1 MKKSIFLLAAAAAA
15 FASCTQ
21 NEVMEVAE
29 NRAIGFN
36 GFAGNITKA
45 DDITSANFRKFIVY
59 GGYATNTDLFNGV
72 EVSSSDGST
81 WSYNDPRYWVA
92 GTYNFAGYA
101 PKADGITPTWNYTNG
116 LTLVVNSDKD
126 NQNDVIYA
134 FNNGITCTGSEER
147 MDDVQLTF
155 SHLLSKIQFKF
166 LKAADLNAQT
176 VTMTNFKVGYDKA
189 DGTTGQIITDGTW
202 VAGSLTAG
210 TTKGGYEDFS
220 EGDEIDGSTGLPTD
234 AYYVIPQTPTALD
247 ITANV
252 RVSDGVTIITEGT
265 ISATLPI
272 DVITSWGANNVYVYT
287 ATISINNIDDGDD
300 DPDNDPKPIV
310 FTGLV
315 KPWDDTPESD
325 GVDLTKPQP

>member
-1 MKKSIFLLAAAAAA
+1 MSMKKSIFLLAAAAAA

-36 GFAGNITKA
+36 EAA
-45 DDITSANFRKFIVY
+45 DITSANFRNFIVY
-59 GGYATNTDLFNGV
+59 GGYADNTDLFNGV

-81 WSYNDPRYWVA
+81 WSYNDPRYWVV

-101 PKADGITPTWNYTNG
+101 PKANGITPTWDYTAG
-116 LTLVVNSDKD
+116 LTLKVNSDKD

-134 FNNGITCTGSEER
+134 SNNNITCTGSEER

-166 LKAADLNAQT
+166 VKAADLNATT
-176 VTMTNFKVGYDKA
+176 VTMTNFKVGYAKE

-202 VAGSLTAG
+202 AAGSLTEG

-220 EGDEIDGSTGLPTD
+220 TGEVIDGTTGLSTD

-252 RVSDGVTIITEGT
+252 LVSDGVTTITDGT

-272 DVITSWGANNVYVYT
+272 DVISSWVANNVYVYT

-310 FTGLV
+310 FTGSV
-315 KPWDDTPESD
+315 NSWDDTPD
-325 GVDLTKPQP
+325 TDNVDLTQP

>member
-36 GFAGNITKA
+36 EAA
-45 DDITSANFRKFIVY
+45 DITSANFRNFIVY
-59 GGYATNTDLFNGV
+59 GGYADNTDLFNGV

-81 WSYNDPRYWVA
+81 WSYNDPRYWVV

-101 PKADGITPTWNYTNG
+101 PKANGITPTWDYTAG
-116 LTLVVNSDKD
+116 LTLKVNSDKD

-134 FNNGITCTGSEER
+134 SNNNITCTGSEER

-166 LKAADLNAQT
+166 VKAADLNATT
-176 VTMTNFKVGYDKA
+176 VTMTNFKVGYAKE

-202 VAGSLTAG
+202 AAGSLTEG

-220 EGDEIDGSTGLPTD
+220 TGEVIDGTTGLSTD

-252 RVSDGVTIITEGT
+252 LVSDGVTTITDGT

-272 DVITSWGANNVYVYT
+272 DVISSWVANNVYVYT

-310 FTGLV
+310 FTGSV
-315 KPWDDTPESD
+315 NSWDDTPD
-325 GVDLTKPQP
+325 TDNVDLTQP

>member
-45 DDITSANFRKFIVY
+45 ADITSANFRNFIVY

-72 EVSSSDGST
+72 EVSSSDGIT
-81 WSYNDPRYWVA
+81 WSYSDPRYWVA

-101 PKADGITPTWNYTNG
+101 PKAGGITPTWSYTNG

-134 FNNGITCTGSEER
+134 FNNGISCTGSEES

-166 LKAADLNAQT
+166 VKAVDLNATT
-176 VTMTNFKVGYDKA
+176 VTMTNFKVGYAKA
-189 DGTTGQIITDGTW
+189 DGTPGQIITDGTW

-220 EGDEIDGSTGLPTD
+220 TGEVIDGTTGLSTD
-234 AYYVIPQTPTALD
+234 AYYVIPQSPTALD

-252 RVSDGVTIITEGT
+252 SVSDGVSTITEGT

-272 DVITSWGANNVYVYT
+272 DVINSWVANNVYVYT

-300 DPDNDPKPIV
+300 DPNNDPKPIV
-310 FTGLV
+310 FTGSV
-315 KPWDDTPESD
+315 NPWDDTPETD
-325 GVDLTKPQP
+325 DVDLTEPEP